1 MDWIGFTFAVLPPFT
16 ITPMPCVSTCERRMP
31 ALQIYWFDWIWFG
44 VRRLLEVII

>member
-1 MDWIGFTFAVLPPFT
+1 
-16 ITPMPCVSTCERRMP
+16 MP